1 MCAFIYVSDLFIGLI
16 KSANGYIFENQINH
30 MKKYLYSAA
39 LLILA
44 AGCASLSPQD
54 RLTVNDKKIN
64 KIIAQMT
71 LEEKVE
77 MLHSK
82 TNMSSEG
89 VPRLGIQD
97 IKYTD
102 GPFGIREENGDGF
115 RSLGWTLDSATYFPT
130 GSALA
135 ATWSKEMA
143 YKNGWAMGKEGRLR
157 GKDIILGPA
166 INIQRLPVGGRTYE
180 YLSEDPVLSARLSVE
195 YTKGSQDAGTAVCL
209 KHYALNNQETDRG
222 SVDVIADERTMR
234 EIYLKPFEAAI
245 KEGGAMCVMPAYNK
259 VNGFYCS
266 ENAHLNNEI
275 LRDEWGFKGMTVSD
289 WGGTHSTMGA
299 ALGGLCVQM
308 TGDNYFGQ
316 ALIDSVRNGALDEAV
331 VDAKVREILRLRFA
345 IDPVPE
351 DVANT
356 IMTSQPE
363 TQKIAYEIAQKSI
376 VLLKNEA
383 GNLPIAKDVKK
394 IAVIGQNAVLTTAAG
409 GIGAGVKTLY
419 EISPLEGIQARAEKA
434 GVEVV
439 YAPGYKNYQM
449 RMGWGRPS
457 AGPVN
462 PLVANSIDEPADPA
476 LLAEAVALA
485 KDADMVIFFGGT
497 NKSIETEGSDR
508 KNIDLPCG
516 QNEVIKALY
525 EANPNVATVLISGG
539 PTDLRYLEPYS
550 PAIVQGWWNGLE
562 GGTALAEVLF
572 GDIAPSGKLPFTFPL
587 KLEDSPAYAT
597 GSFPGEGS
605 GEDLFT
611 LMYRLD
617 ATGYTRE
624 QIREYI
630 ASLPDPVSEYREGIL
645 VGYRWY
651 DTKDVPVMY
660 AFGHGLSYVEF
671 EYGALTCKQKKDKI
685 QVSFDLK
692 NLGDM
697 EADEVAQLY
706 VKRLDSKVERAEK
719 ELEAFE
725 RVALKAGETKNVTLE
740 FPLSELAHWDNET
753 NGWVLEPGKIE
764 ILVGSASNDIRQSIQ
779 TEI

>member
-1 MCAFIYVSDLFIGLI
+1 
-16 KSANGYIFENQINH
+16 

-44 AGCASLSPQD
+44 IGCASVSPQD

-345 IDPVPE
+345 IEPVPE

-457 AGPVN
+457 NGPVN
-462 PLVANSIDEPADPA
+462 PLVANSTDEPADPA

-539 PTDLRYLEPYS
+539 PTDLRFLAPYS

-624 QIREYI
+624 QIQEYI

-660 AFGHGLSYVEF
+660 AFGHGLSYVDF

-740 FPLSELAHWDNET
+740 FPVSELAHWDNET

>member
-1 MCAFIYVSDLFIGLI
+1 
-16 KSANGYIFENQINH
+16 

-383 GNLPIAKDVKK
+383 GTLPIAKDVKK

-485 KDADMVIFFGGT
+485 TDADMVIFFGGT

>member
-1 MCAFIYVSDLFIGLI
+1 MF
-16 KSANGYIFENQINH
+16 

-706 VKRLDSKVERAEK
+706 VKRIDSAVERPLK
-719 ELEAFE
+719 ELEAFD
-725 RVALKAGETKNVTLE
+725 RITLKGGETKKVTLE
-740 FPLSELAHWDNET
+740 FPVSELAHWDNET
-753 NGWVLEPGKIE
+753 NEWVLEHGKLE
-764 ILVGSASNDIRQSIQ
+764 ILVGSASNDIRQTIA

>member
-1 MCAFIYVSDLFIGLI
+1 
-16 KSANGYIFENQINH
+16 

-234 EIYLKPFEAAI
+234 EIYLKPFEAAV

-259 VNGFYCS
+259 VNGVYCS

-345 IDPVPE
+345 IEPVPE

-671 EYGALTCKQKKDKI
+671 EYGPLTCKQKKDKI

>member
-1 MCAFIYVSDLFIGLI
+1 MALI
-16 KSANGYIFENQINH
+16 V
-30 MKKYLYSAA
+30 
-39 LLILA
+39 
-44 AGCASLSPQD
+44 AGCGCGMSPQEK
-54 RLTVNDKKIN
+54 LTVNDKKIN

-143 YKNGWAMGKEGRLR
+143 RKNGWAMGKEGRLR

-180 YLSEDPVLSARLSVE
+180 YLSEDPVLAARLSVE
-195 YTKGSQDAGTAVCL
+195 YTIGSQEAGTAVCL

-222 SVDVIADERTMR
+222 SVNVIADERTMR

-259 VNGFYCS
+259 VNGYYCS

-275 LRDEWGFKGMTVSD
+275 LRGEWGFKGMTVSD

-316 ALIDSVRNGALDEAV
+316 ALIDSVRNGALPESV
-331 VDAKVREILRLRFA
+331 VDDKVREILRLRFA
-345 IDPVPE
+345 IEPVPE

-363 TQKIAYEIAQKSI
+363 TQQVAYEIAQKSI
-376 VLLKNEA
+376 VLLKNET
-383 GNLPIAKDVKK
+383 GNLPIAPEVKK
-394 IAVIGQNAVLTTAAG
+394 IAVIGQNAVLTTASG

-419 EISPLEGIQARAEKA
+419 EISPLEGIQKRAAEA

-439 YAPGYKNYQM
+439 YAPGYKNYKM
-449 RMGWGRPS
+449 RMGWGRPA
-457 AGPVN
+457 AGPVD
-462 PLVANSIDEPADPA
+462 PLAATSTDEPADPA

-485 KDADMVIFFGGT
+485 QDADMVIFFGGT

-525 EANPNVATVLISGG
+525 EANPNVVTVLISGG
-539 PTDLRYLEPYS
+539 PTDLRFLEPYS

-572 GDIAPSGKLPFTFPL
+572 GDIAPSGKLPFTFPK
-587 KLEDSPAYAT
+587 KLEDSPAYAL
-597 GSFPGEGS
+597 GNFGQNAS
-605 GEDLFT
+605 EDLFT

-624 QIREYI
+624 QIQEYI
-630 ASLPDPVSEYREGIL
+630 ANLPAPESHYTEGIF
-645 VGYRWY
+645 VGYRWFE
-651 DTKDVPVMY
+651 TKEIPVMY
-660 AFGHGLSYVEF
+660 AFGHGLSYVDF
-671 EYGALTCKQKKDKI
+671 EYGPLTCKQKKDKFY
-685 QVSFDLK
+685 VTFELK
-692 NLGDM
+692 NLGNM

-706 VKRLDSKVERAEK
+706 VKRIDSAVERPLK
-719 ELEAFE
+719 ELEAFD
-725 RVALKAGETKNVTLE
+725 RVTLQAGETKTVTLE
-740 FPLSELAHWDNET
+740 FPVSELAHWDNET
-753 NGWVLEPGKIE
+753 NEWVLEHGKLE
-764 ILVGSASNDIRQSIQ
+764 ILVGSASDDIRQTIE

>member
-1 MCAFIYVSDLFIGLI
+1 
-16 KSANGYIFENQINH
+16 

-222 SVDVIADERTMR
+222 SVNVIADERTMR

-331 VDAKVREILRLRFA
+331 IDAKVREILRLRFA

-439 YAPGYKNYQM
+439 YAPGYKSYQM

-624 QIREYI
+624 QIQEYI

-685 QVSFDLK
+685 QISFDLK

>member
-1 MCAFIYVSDLFIGLI
+1 
-16 KSANGYIFENQINH
+16 
-30 MKKYLYSAA
+30 MKKVLQFAA
-39 LLILA
+39 LALIV
-44 AGCASLSPQD
+44 AGCGCGMSPQD

-143 YKNGWAMGKEGRLR
+143 RKNGWAMGREGRLR

-180 YLSEDPVLSARLSVE
+180 YLSEDPVLAARLSVE
-195 YTKGSQDAGTAVCL
+195 YTIGSQDAGTAVCL

-222 SVDVIADERTMR
+222 SVNVIADERTIR

-259 VNGFYCS
+259 VNGYYCS

-275 LRDEWGFKGMTVSD
+275 LRGEWGFKGMTVSD

-316 ALIDSVRNGALDEAV
+316 ALIDSVRNGALPESV
-331 VDAKVREILRLRFA
+331 VDDKVREILRLRFA
-345 IDPVPE
+345 IEPVPE

-356 IMTSQPE
+356 VMTSQPE
-363 TQKIAYEIAQKSI
+363 TQQIAYEIAQKSI
-376 VLLKNEA
+376 VLLKNE
-383 GNLPIAKDVKK
+383 GNLPIAKEVKK
-394 IAVIGQNAVLTTAAG
+394 IAVIGQNAVLTTASG

-419 EISPLEGIQARAEKA
+419 EISPLEGIQKRAAEA

-439 YAPGYKNYQM
+439 YAPGYKNYKM
-449 RMGWGRPS
+449 RMGWGRPA
-457 AGPVN
+457 AGPVD
-462 PLVANSIDEPADPA
+462 PLAANSTDEPADPT

-539 PTDLRYLEPYS
+539 PTDLRFLEPYS

-572 GDIAPSGKLPFTFPL
+572 GDIAPSGKLPFTFPK
-587 KLEDSPAYAT
+587 KLEDSPAYAL
-597 GSFPGEGS
+597 GNFGQNAS
-605 GEDLFT
+605 EDLFT

-624 QIREYI
+624 QIQEYI
-630 ASLPDPVSEYREGIL
+630 ANLPAPESHYTEGIF
-645 VGYRWY
+645 VGYRWFE
-651 DTKDVPVMY
+651 TKEIPVMY
-660 AFGHGLSYVEF
+660 AFGHGLSYVDF
-671 EYGALTCKQKKDKI
+671 EYGPLTCKQKKDKFY
-685 QVSFDLK
+685 VTFELK
-692 NLGDM
+692 NLGNM

-706 VKRLDSKVERAEK
+706 VKRIDSKVERPLK
-719 ELEAFE
+719 ELEAFD
-725 RVALKAGETKNVTLE
+725 RITLKAGETKTVTLE
-740 FPLSELAHWDNET
+740 FPVSELAHWDNET
-753 NGWVLEPGKIE
+753 NEWVLEHGKLE
-764 ILVGSASNDIRQSIQ
+764 ILVGSASNDIRQTIA

>member
-1 MCAFIYVSDLFIGLI
+1 
-16 KSANGYIFENQINH
+16 

-180 YLSEDPVLSARLSVE
+180 YLSEDPVLSARLAVE

-345 IDPVPE
+345 IEPVPE

-660 AFGHGLSYVEF
+660 AFGHGLSYVDF
-671 EYGALTCKQKKDKI
+671 EYGTLTCKQKKDKI

>member
-1 MCAFIYVSDLFIGLI
+1 
-16 KSANGYIFENQINH
+16 
-30 MKKYLYSAA
+30 MKKYLYSTA

-102 GPFGIREENGDGF
+102 GPFGIREENGEGF

-180 YLSEDPVLSARLSVE
+180 YLSEDPVLSARLAVE

-345 IDPVPE
+345 IEPVPE

-394 IAVIGQNAVLTTAAG
+394 IAVIGQNAVLTTADG

-419 EISPLEGIQARAEKA
+419 EITPLEGIQARAEKA

-462 PLVANSIDEPADPA
+462 PLVANSINEPADPA

-740 FPLSELAHWDNET
+740 FPVSELAHWDNET

>member
-1 MCAFIYVSDLFIGLI
+1 
-16 KSANGYIFENQINH
+16 

-222 SVDVIADERTMR
+222 SVNVIADERTMR

-383 GNLPIAKDVKK
+383 GTLPIAKDVKK

-419 EISPLEGIQARAEKA
+419 EITPLEGIQARAEKA

-624 QIREYI
+624 QIQEYI

>member
-1 MCAFIYVSDLFIGLI
+1 
-16 KSANGYIFENQINH
+16 
-30 MKKYLYSAA
+30 MKKYLYSTA

-234 EIYLKPFEAAI
+234 EIYLKPFEAAV

-624 QIREYI
+624 QIQEYI

>member
-1 MCAFIYVSDLFIGLI
+1 
-16 KSANGYIFENQINH
+16 

-89 VPRLGIQD
+89 IPRLGIQD

-363 TQKIAYEIAQKSI
+363 TQRIAYEIAQKSI

-419 EISPLEGIQARAEKA
+419 EISPLEGIQAKAEKA
-434 GVEVV
+434 GVEIV

-550 PAIVQGWWNGLE
+550 PSIVQGWWNGLE

-624 QIREYI
+624 QIHEYI

>member
-1 MCAFIYVSDLFIGLI
+1 
-16 KSANGYIFENQINH
+16 
-30 MKKYLYSAA
+30 MKKYLYSTA

-222 SVDVIADERTMR
+222 SVNVIADERTMR
-234 EIYLKPFEAAI
+234 EIYLKPFEAAV

-345 IDPVPE
+345 IEPVPE

-419 EISPLEGIQARAEKA
+419 EITPLEGIQARAEKA

-624 QIREYI
+624 QIKEYI

-764 ILVGSASNDIRQSIQ
+764 ILVGSASNDIRQSIH

>member
-1 MCAFIYVSDLFIGLI
+1 
-16 KSANGYIFENQINH
+16 

-331 VDAKVREILRLRFA
+331 VDEKVREILRLRFA

-419 EISPLEGIQARAEKA
+419 EITPLEGIQARAEKA

-476 LLAEAVALA
+476 LLADAVALA

-572 GDIAPSGKLPFTFPL
+572 GDIEPSGKLPFTFPL

-624 QIREYI
+624 QIQEYI
-630 ASLPDPVSEYREGIL
+630 ANLPAPESHYTEGIF
-645 VGYRWY
+645 VGYRWFE
-651 DTKDVPVMY
+651 TKEVPVMY
-660 AFGHGLSYVEF
+660 AFGHGLSYVDF
-671 EYGALTCKQKKDKI
+671 EYGPLTCKHKKDKFY
-685 QVSFDLK
+685 VTFELK

-706 VKRLDSKVERAEK
+706 VKRIDSAVERPLK
-719 ELEAFE
+719 ELEAFD
-725 RVALKAGETKNVTLE
+725 RITLKGGETKKVTLE
-740 FPLSELAHWDNET
+740 FPVSELAHWDNET
-753 NGWVLEPGKIE
+753 NEWVLEHGKLE
-764 ILVGSASNDIRQSIQ
+764 ILVGSASNDIRQTIA

>member
-1 MCAFIYVSDLFIGLI
+1 
-16 KSANGYIFENQINH
+16 

-222 SVDVIADERTMR
+222 SVNVIADERTMR

-345 IDPVPE
+345 IEPVPE

-419 EISPLEGIQARAEKA
+419 EITPLEGIQARAEKA
-434 GVEVV
+434 GVEVI

-624 QIREYI
+624 QIQEYI

>member
-1 MCAFIYVSDLFIGLI
+1 
-16 KSANGYIFENQINH
+16 
-30 MKKYLYSAA
+30 MKQYLYSAA

-234 EIYLKPFEAAI
+234 EIYLKPFEAAV

-419 EISPLEGIQARAEKA
+419 EITPLEGIQARAEKA

>member
-1 MCAFIYVSDLFIGLI
+1 
-16 KSANGYIFENQINH
+16 
-30 MKKYLYSAA
+30 MKKYLYSTA

-419 EISPLEGIQARAEKA
+419 EITPLEGIQARAEKA

-624 QIREYI
+624 QIQEYI

-671 EYGALTCKQKKDKI
+671 EYGPLTCKQKKDKI

-764 ILVGSASNDIRQSIQ
+764 ILVGSASNDIRQSIH

>member
-1 MCAFIYVSDLFIGLI
+1 
-16 KSANGYIFENQINH
+16 

-222 SVDVIADERTMR
+222 SVNVIADERTMR

-363 TQKIAYEIAQKSI
+363 TQRIAYEIAQKSI

-550 PAIVQGWWNGLE
+550 PSIVQGWWNGLE

-624 QIREYI
+624 QIQEYI

-671 EYGALTCKQKKDKI
+671 EYGTLTCKQKKDKI
-685 QVSFDLK
+685 QVSFDIK

>member
-1 MCAFIYVSDLFIGLI
+1 M
-16 KSANGYIFENQINH
+16 KHSATSI
-30 MKKYLYSAA
+30 
-39 LLILA
+39 ILA
-44 AGCASLSPQD
+44 AIMAAAIAAGCSSGMSLQD
-54 RLTVNDKKIN
+54 RLTVNDRKIN

-115 RSLGWTLDSATYFPT
+115 RPLGWKLDSATYFPT

-345 IDPVPE
+345 IEPVPE

-356 IMTSQPE
+356 VMTSQPE

-419 EISPLEGIQARAEKA
+419 EISPLEGIQARAAEA
-434 GVEVV
+434 GVEVS
-439 YAPGYKNYQM
+439 YAPGYRSYSM
-449 RMGWGRPS
+449 SWGKRGPLGPLDANDPS
-457 AGPVN
+457 
-462 PLVANSIDEPADPA
+462 DPADPK

-497 NKSIETEGSDR
+497 NKSIETESSDR

-539 PTDLRYLEPYS
+539 PTDLRYLAPYS

-624 QIREYI
+624 QIQEYI

-645 VGYRWY
+645 VGYRWF
-651 DTKDVPVMY
+651 DTKEVPVMY
-660 AFGHGLSYVEF
+660 AFGHGLSYVDF
-671 EYGALTCKQKKDKI
+671 EYGPLSCRQKKDRI

-692 NLGDM
+692 NLGAM

-706 VKRLDSKVERAEK
+706 VRRIDSKVERPFK
-719 ELEAFE
+719 ELEAFD
-725 RVALKAGETKNVTLE
+725 RITLKAGETKKVTLE
-740 FPLSELAHWDNET
+740 FPVSELAHWDMET

-764 ILVGSASNDIRQSIQ
+764 ILVGSASDDIRQKLE

>member
-1 MCAFIYVSDLFIGLI
+1 
-16 KSANGYIFENQINH
+16 
-30 MKKYLYSAA
+30 MKKVFQLAA
-39 LLILA
+39 LALVV
-44 AGCASLSPQD
+44 AGCGCGMSPQD

-64 KIIAQMT
+64 GIIAQMT

-115 RSLGWTLDSATYFPT
+115 RPLGWTLDSATYFPT

-143 YKNGWAMGKEGRLR
+143 RKNGWAMGKEGRLR

-180 YLSEDPVLSARLSVE
+180 YLSEDPVLAARLSVE
-195 YTKGSQDAGTAVCL
+195 YTIGSQEAGTAVCL

-222 SVDVIADERTMR
+222 SVNVIADERTMR

-259 VNGFYCS
+259 VNGYYCS

-316 ALIDSVRNGALDEAV
+316 ALIDSVRNGALPESV
-331 VDAKVREILRLRFA
+331 VDDKVREILRLRFA
-345 IDPVPE
+345 IEPVPE

-363 TQKIAYEIAQKSI
+363 TQQVAYEIAQKSI
-376 VLLKNEA
+376 VLLKNE
-383 GNLPIAKDVKK
+383 GNLPISKEVKK

-419 EISPLEGIQARAEKA
+419 EISPLEGIQKRAAEA
-434 GVEVV
+434 GVEVA
-439 YAPGYKNYQM
+439 YAPGYKNYKM
-449 RMGWGRPS
+449 RMGWGRAPQ
-457 AGPVN
+457 GPAD
-462 PLVANSIDEPADPA
+462 PLTANSPAEPADPA

-539 PTDLRYLEPYS
+539 PTDLRFLEPYS

-572 GDIAPSGKLPFTFPL
+572 GDIAPSGKLPFTFPK
-587 KLEDSPAYAT
+587 KLEDSPAYAL
-597 GSFPGEGS
+597 GNFGQNAS
-605 GEDLFT
+605 EDLFT

-624 QIREYI
+624 QIQEYI
-630 ASLPDPVSEYREGIL
+630 ANLPAPESHYTEGIF
-645 VGYRWY
+645 VGYRWFE
-651 DTKDVPVMY
+651 TKNVPVMY
-660 AFGHGLSYVEF
+660 AFGHGLSYVDF
-671 EYGALTCKQKKDKI
+671 EYGPLACRQKKDKFM
-685 QVSFDLK
+685 VTFNLK
-692 NLGDM
+692 NTGDM
-697 EADEVAQLY
+697 EADEVVQLY
-706 VKRLDSKVERAEK
+706 VRRKDSKVERPLK
-719 ELEAFE
+719 ELEAFD
-725 RVALKAGETKNVTLE
+725 RIALKAGETKKVTLE
-740 FPLSELAHWDNET
+740 FPASELAHWDTDT
-753 NGWVLEPGKIE
+753 NDWVLEPGKIE
-764 ILVGSASNDIRQSIQ
+764 ILVGSASDDIRQTIE
-779 TEI
+779 TEIRL

>member
-1 MCAFIYVSDLFIGLI
+1 
-16 KSANGYIFENQINH
+16 

-115 RSLGWTLDSATYFPT
+115 RSLGWALDSATYFPT

-419 EISPLEGIQARAEKA
+419 EITPLEGIQARAEKA

-624 QIREYI
+624 QIQEYI

-671 EYGALTCKQKKDKI
+671 EYGPLTCKQKKDKI

-764 ILVGSASNDIRQSIQ
+764 ILVGSASNDIRQSIH

>member
-1 MCAFIYVSDLFIGLI
+1 
-16 KSANGYIFENQINH
+16 
-30 MKKYLYSAA
+30 MKRLLYSIT
-39 LLILA
+39 LLIMA
-44 AGCASLSPQD
+44 IGCSMSPQD
-54 RLTVNDKKIN
+54 RLTVNDRKIN

-115 RSLGWTLDSATYFPT
+115 RPLGWKLDSATYFPT

-135 ATWSKEMA
+135 ATWSKELA

-180 YLSEDPVLSARLSVE
+180 YLSEDPVLAARLSVE
-195 YTKGSQDAGTAVCL
+195 YTLGSQEAGTAVCL
-209 KHYALNNQETDRG
+209 KHYALNNQETNRG
-222 SVDVIADERTMR
+222 SVNVIADERTMR
-234 EIYLKPFEAAI
+234 EIYLKPFEAAVR
-245 KEGGAMCVMPAYNK
+245 EAGAMCVMPAYNK

-275 LRDEWGFKGMTVSD
+275 LRGEWGFKGMTVSD

-345 IDPVPE
+345 IEPIPE

-356 IMTSQPE
+356 VMTSQPE

-383 GNLPIAKDVKK
+383 GNLPIAEDVKK

-419 EISPLEGIQARAEKA
+419 EISPLEGIQARAAKA
-434 GVEVV
+434 GVEVS
-439 YAPGYKNYQM
+439 YAPGYKSYSM
-449 RMGWGRPS
+449 RRGWGIPAEGQS
-457 AGPVN
+457 D
-462 PLVANSIDEPADPA
+462 PLTTYSTDEPADPA
-476 LLAEAVALA
+476 LLAEAIALA

-508 KNIDLPCG
+508 KNIDLPNG
-516 QNEVIKALY
+516 QNEIIKALY
-525 EANPNVATVLISGG
+525 EANSNVVTVLISGG
-539 PTDLRYLEPYS
+539 PTDLRALSPYS

-597 GSFPGEGS
+597 GSFPGENS

-611 LMYRLD
+611 LRYRLD

-624 QIREYI
+624 QIEEYI
-630 ASLPDPVSEYREGIL
+630 ANLPDPVSEYKEGIL
-645 VGYRWY
+645 VGYRWFE
-651 DTKDVPVMY
+651 TKDVPVMY
-660 AFGHGLSYVEF
+660 AFGHGLSYVDF
-671 EYGALTCKQKKDKI
+671 EYGPLTCKQKKDKFI
-685 QVSFDLK
+685 VTFDLK
-692 NLGDM
+692 NLGEM

-706 VKRLDSKVERAEK
+706 VKRIGSKVERPEK
-719 ELEAFE
+719 ELEAFD
-725 RVALKAGETKNVTLE
+725 RVTLKAGETKKVTLE
-740 FPLSELAHWDNET
+740 FPVSELAHWDNET

-764 ILVGSASNDIRQSIQ
+764 ILVGSASDDIRQSIN

>member
-1 MCAFIYVSDLFIGLI
+1 
-16 KSANGYIFENQINH
+16 

-624 QIREYI
+624 QIQEYI

-764 ILVGSASNDIRQSIQ
+764 ILVGSASNDIRQSIH

>member
-1 MCAFIYVSDLFIGLI
+1 
-16 KSANGYIFENQINH
+16 

-209 KHYALNNQETDRG
+209 KHYALNNQETNRG
-222 SVDVIADERTMR
+222 SVNVIADERTMR
-234 EIYLKPFEAAI
+234 EIYLKPFEAAV

-525 EANPNVATVLISGG
+525 EANHNVATVLISGG

-624 QIREYI
+624 QIQEYI

-671 EYGALTCKQKKDKI
+671 EYGPLTCKQKKDKI
-685 QVSFDLK
+685 QISFDLK

-764 ILVGSASNDIRQSIQ
+764 ILVGSASNDIRQSIH

>member
-1 MCAFIYVSDLFIGLI
+1 
-16 KSANGYIFENQINH
+16 

-180 YLSEDPVLSARLSVE
+180 YLSEDPVLSARLAVE

-419 EISPLEGIQARAEKA
+419 EITPLEGIQARAEKA

-624 QIREYI
+624 QIQEYI

>member
-1 MCAFIYVSDLFIGLI
+1 
-16 KSANGYIFENQINH
+16 
-30 MKKYLYSAA
+30 MKKYLYSTA

-102 GPFGIREENGDGF
+102 GPFGIREENGEGF

-180 YLSEDPVLSARLSVE
+180 YLSEDPVLSARLAVE
-195 YTKGSQDAGTAVCL
+195 YTKGSQDAGTAVCI

-345 IDPVPE
+345 IEPVPE

-419 EISPLEGIQARAEKA
+419 EITPLEGIQARAEKA

-624 QIREYI
+624 QIKEYI

-660 AFGHGLSYVEF
+660 AFGHGLSYVDF
-671 EYGALTCKQKKDKI
+671 EYGTLTCKQKKDKI

-697 EADEVAQLY
+697 EADEVPQLY

-740 FPLSELAHWDNET
+740 FPVSELAHWDNET

>member
-1 MCAFIYVSDLFIGLI
+1 
-16 KSANGYIFENQINH
+16 

-222 SVDVIADERTMR
+222 SVNVIADERTMR

-345 IDPVPE
+345 IEPVPE

-419 EISPLEGIQARAEKA
+419 EITPLEGIQARAEKA

-462 PLVANSIDEPADPA
+462 PLIANSIDEPADPA

-624 QIREYI
+624 QIQEYI

-764 ILVGSASNDIRQSIQ
+764 ILVGSASNDIRQTIA

>member
-1 MCAFIYVSDLFIGLI
+1 
-16 KSANGYIFENQINH
+16 

-345 IDPVPE
+345 IEPVPE

-671 EYGALTCKQKKDKI
+671 EYGTLTCKQKKDKI

>member
-1 MCAFIYVSDLFIGLI
+1 
-16 KSANGYIFENQINH
+16 
-30 MKKYLYSAA
+30 MKKVLQFAA
-39 LLILA
+39 LALIV
-44 AGCASLSPQD
+44 AGCGCGMTPQEK
-54 RLTVNDKKIN
+54 LTVNDKEIN

-143 YKNGWAMGKEGRLR
+143 RKNGWAMGKEGRLR

-180 YLSEDPVLSARLSVE
+180 YLSEDPVLAARLSVE
-195 YTKGSQDAGTAVCL
+195 YTIGSQEAGTAVCL

-222 SVDVIADERTMR
+222 SVNVIADERTMR

-259 VNGFYCS
+259 VNGYYCS

-316 ALIDSVRNGALDEAV
+316 ALIDSVRNGALPESV
-331 VDAKVREILRLRFA
+331 VDDKVREILRLRFA
-345 IDPVPE
+345 IEPVPE

-363 TQKIAYEIAQKSI
+363 TQQVAYEIAQKSI
-376 VLLKNEA
+376 VLLKNET
-383 GNLPIAKDVKK
+383 GNLPIAPEVKK
-394 IAVIGQNAVLTTAAG
+394 IAVIGQNAVLTTASG

-419 EISPLEGIQARAEKA
+419 EISPLEGIQKRAAEA

-439 YAPGYKNYQM
+439 YAPGYKNYKM
-449 RMGWGRPS
+449 RMGWGRPA
-457 AGPVN
+457 AGPVD
-462 PLVANSIDEPADPA
+462 PLAATSTDEPADPA

-485 KDADMVIFFGGT
+485 QDADMVIFFGGT

-525 EANPNVATVLISGG
+525 EANPNVVTVLISGG
-539 PTDLRYLEPYS
+539 PTDLRFLEPYS

-572 GDIAPSGKLPFTFPL
+572 GDIAPSGKLPFTFPK
-587 KLEDSPAYAT
+587 KLEDSPAYAL
-597 GSFPGEGS
+597 GNFGQNAS
-605 GEDLFT
+605 EDLFT

-624 QIREYI
+624 QIQEYI
-630 ASLPDPVSEYREGIL
+630 ANLPAPESHYTEGIF
-645 VGYRWY
+645 VGYRWFE
-651 DTKDVPVMY
+651 TKEIPVMY
-660 AFGHGLSYVEF
+660 AFGHGLSYVDF
-671 EYGALTCKQKKDKI
+671 EYGPLTCKQKKDKFY
-685 QVSFDLK
+685 VTFELK
-692 NLGDM
+692 NLGNM

-706 VKRLDSKVERAEK
+706 VKRIDSAVERPLK
-719 ELEAFE
+719 ELEAFD
-725 RVALKAGETKNVTLE
+725 RITLKAGETKTVTLE
-740 FPLSELAHWDNET
+740 FPVSELAHWDNET
-753 NGWVLEPGKIE
+753 NEWVLEHGKLE
-764 ILVGSASNDIRQSIQ
+764 ILVGSASDDIRQTIA

>member
-1 MCAFIYVSDLFIGLI
+1 
-16 KSANGYIFENQINH
+16 

-180 YLSEDPVLSARLSVE
+180 YLSEDPVLSARLAVE

-331 VDAKVREILRLRFA
+331 VDEKVREILRLRFA

-419 EISPLEGIQARAEKA
+419 EITPLEGIQARAEKA

-624 QIREYI
+624 QIQEYI

-671 EYGALTCKQKKDKI
+671 EYGPLTCKQKKDKI

-764 ILVGSASNDIRQSIQ
+764 ILVGSASNDIRQSIH

>member
-1 MCAFIYVSDLFIGLI
+1 
-16 KSANGYIFENQINH
+16 

-234 EIYLKPFEAAI
+234 EIYLKPFEAAV

-345 IDPVPE
+345 IEPVPE

-383 GNLPIAKDVKK
+383 GTLPIAKDVKK